1 MDNQKTKLEVAKF
14 KLEFFL
20 VMLMAGRNEE
30 ADKCF
35 NQALDLISE
44 EIEAQ
49 KEPSLKFGSP
59 EPAGAS
65 TRDQNGR
72 AV

>member
-1 MDNQKTKLEVAKF
+1 MDKQKTNLEIAKF

-35 NQALDLISE
+35 NQALDLIGQ
-44 EIEAQ
+44 EIENQ
-49 KEPSLKFGSP
+49 K
-59 EPAGAS
+59 
-65 TRDQNGR
+65 
-72 AV
+72 AVA

>member
-1 MDNQKTKLEVAKF
+1 MDKQKTNLEIAKF

-35 NQALDLISE
+35 NQALDLISQ
-44 EIEAQ
+44 EIENQ
-49 KEPSLKFGSP
+49 K
-59 EPAGAS
+59 
-65 TRDQNGR
+65 
-72 AV
+72 AVA